1 MPLPPRRRD
10 KRHNRHGLI
19 ERHEAFCRH
28 YVRCWS
34 AEVAA
39 KAVGLSPRTGGLML
53 ADDRIQARIRALNE
67 SMLKETD
74 ITAKRVMLEL
84 ARVAFGDIRGIV
96 DESGRLRPVRDL
108 DDDTAA
114 TIAGVEVETR
124 YERDGTEIDLATGDE
139 KPRFV
144 AVQTTKLKRY
154 DKNPALS
161 ILARHFKIVDNEGDG
176 LNALANVLA
185 DRLQEARRRVAALP
199 QTEKA
204 SHHEDRSIIDVQSRP
219 RE

>member
-1 MPLPPRRRD
+1 MPRLRSLY
-10 KRHNRHGLI
+10 GLT
-19 ERHEAFCRH
+19 ERQEAFCRR
-28 YVRCWS
+28 YVVSWNARK
-34 AEVAA
+34 AA
-39 KAVGLSPRTGGLML
+39 AAVGLKPTTAPTLL
-53 ADDRIQARIRALNE
+53 ADERVQARIRELNE
-67 SMLKETD
+67 AMLKASD
-74 ITAKRVMLEL
+74 ITAQRVMLEL
-84 ARVAFGDIRGIV
+84 ARVAFGDVRGIV
-96 DESGRLRPVRDL
+96 DESGRLKPIREL

-124 YERDGTEIDLATGDE
+124 YERDGTEIDLVTGEE

-144 AVQTTKLKRY
+144 AVQTAKVKRY

-185 DRLQEARRRVAALP
+185 DRLQEARRRTAALP
-199 QTEKA
+199 SPETPD
-204 SHHEDRSIIDVQSRP
+204 HEARRTIDVQSRP

>member
-28 YVRCWS
+28 YVRCWH
-34 AEVAA
+34 AETAA
-39 KAVGLSPRTGGLML
+39 AAVGLSPRTGGLLL
-53 ADDRIQARIRALNE
+53 ADNRIQARIRAINE
-67 SMLKETD
+67 AMLKAAD
-74 ITAKRVMLEL
+74 ITAQRVMLEL

-96 DESGRLRPVRDL
+96 DESGRLKPVREL

-114 TIAGVEVETR
+114 TIAGIDIETR
-124 YERDGTEIDLATGDE
+124 FERDGTETDLATGEE

-144 AVQTTKLKRY
+144 AVQTAKVKRY

-185 DRLQEARRRVAALP
+185 DRLQEARRRVAAPP
-199 QTEKA
+199 QAERL
-204 SHHEDRSIIDVQSRP
+204 SHEDRSVVDVQSRTH
-219 RE
+219 E

>member
-1 MPLPPRRRD
+1 MHTSKPR
-10 KRHNRHGLI
+10 NRPKNAHGLT
-19 ERHEAFCRH
+19 ERRELFCRN
-28 YVRCWS
+28 YVRTWNSRDAS
-34 AEVAA
+34 AVA
-39 KAVGLSPRTGGLML
+39 GLTHGTGRML
-53 ADDRIQARIRALNE
+53 LAEEKIQARIRELNE
-67 SMLKETD
+67 AMLKASD
-74 ITAKRVMLEL
+74 ITAQRVMLEL
-84 ARVAFGDIRGIV
+84 ARVAFGDVRGIV
-96 DESGRLRPVRDL
+96 DESGRLKPIREL

-124 YERDGTEIDLATGDE
+124 YERDGTETDLATGEE

-144 AVQTTKLKRY
+144 AVQTAKVKRY

-185 DRLQEARRRVAALP
+185 DRLQEARRRTAALP
-199 QTEKA
+199 PPETPD
-204 SHHEDRSIIDVQSRP
+204 HEARRTIDVQSRT

>member
-1 MPLPPRRRD
+1 MPPGIQTNHR
-10 KRHNRHGLI
+10 GLT
-19 ERHEAFCRH
+19 ERNETFCRH
-28 YVRCWS
+28 YVRTWNARTA
-34 AEVAA
+34 AEAA
-39 KAVGLSPRTGGLML
+39 KLSHLTGRTLL
-53 ADDRIQARIRALNE
+53 QKPRIQARIRELNE
-67 SMLKETD
+67 AMLKASD
-74 ITAKRVMLEL
+74 ITAQRVMLEL
-84 ARVAFGDIRGIV
+84 ARVAFGDVRGIV
-96 DESGRLRPVRDL
+96 DESGRLKPIREL

-124 YERDGTEIDLATGDE
+124 YERDGTETDLATGEE

-144 AVQTTKLKRY
+144 AVQTAKVKRY

-185 DRLQEARRRVAALP
+185 DRLQEARRRTAALP
-199 QTEKA
+199 PPG
-204 SHHEDRSIIDVQSRP
+204 SPNHEDRSIVDVQSRT

>member
-1 MPLPPRRRD
+1 MAKLKSRR
-10 KRHNRHGLI
+10 LT
-19 ERHEAFCRH
+19 ERREAFCHH
-28 YVRCWS
+28 YLRTWNS
-34 AEVAA
+34 EKAA
-39 KAVGLSPRTGGLML
+39 QAVGLKKDYGRILLSQS
-53 ADDRIQARIRALNE
+53 DIQARIRELNE
-67 SMLKETD
+67 TMLKASD
-74 ITAKRVMLEL
+74 ITAQRVMLEL
-84 ARVAFGDIRGIV
+84 ARVAFGDVRGIV
-96 DESGRLRPVRDL
+96 DESGRLKPIREL

-124 YERDGTEIDLATGDE
+124 YERDGTETDLATGEE

-144 AVQTTKLKRY
+144 AVQTAKVKRY

-185 DRLQEARRRVAALP
+185 DRLQEARRRTAALP
-199 QTEKA
+199 PPG
-204 SHHEDRSIIDVQSRP
+204 SPDHEDRSVIDVQSRT